1 MKQRESKQKIKNLNI
16 KSNKA
21 KEKTGKKSKRKR

>member
-16 KSNKA
+16 KRIKA
-21 KEKTGKKSKRKR
+21 KEKTGKKSKRKG